1 MRWLALALTWLAL
14 AMRWLALAMRWLAL
28 ALGCCAALATAQ
40 EFPRKPIRILI
51 AFGAGGASD
60 AMARTLTDRI
70 TPSLG
75 QPFVLENRPGA
86 GGNIAMDAV
95 AKAPPDGYLLVLTGP
110 ALVINPALYSS
121 LAFDPQKDL
130 APVATLAIAPFALFA
145 SATLPVTN
153 VGDLVALARTR
164 QMNYASVGPG
174 TAGHLAAVLFGA
186 AAGIELTHVP
196 YRSIQLAVP
205 DLVSGDVQ
213 FVFNAYP
220 SLAPMV
226 QAGKLKLLGFSSL
239 KRLRK
244 YPDIPTL
251 SETGLPGF
259 DVGGWYILLAPAATP
274 KEVVAR
280 LNAEFN
286 RALREPAVGEAIEK
300 MGFEP
305 APLSVA
311 EAARFVATESEK
323 WTRSVKLSGAK
334 AE

>member
-1 MRWLALALTWLAL
+1 MRFLLALALSAATLAH
-14 AMRWLALAMRWLAL
+14 
-28 ALGCCAALATAQ
+28 AQ
-40 EFPRKPIRILI
+40 YPQKPIRILI

-70 TPSLG
+70 TPALG

-95 AKAPPDGYLLVLTGP
+95 AKAPADGYLLVLIGP
-110 ALVINPALYSS
+110 ALVINPALYSTLS
-121 LAFDPQKDL
+121 FDPQKDL

-145 SATLPVTN
+145 SATLPIAN
-153 VGDLVALARTR
+153 VGDLVAYGKQRK
-164 QMNYASVGPG
+164 MNYASVGVG
-174 TAGHLAAVLFGA
+174 TAGHLAGVMFGS
-186 AAGIELTHVP
+186 AAGLDLTHVP
-196 YRSIQLAVP
+196 YKSIQLAVP

-220 SLAPMV
+220 SLAPMA
-226 QAGKLKLLGFSSL
+226 QAGKLRLLGFSSP

-251 SETGLPGF
+251 DETGLPGF
-259 DVGGWYILLAPAATP
+259 DVGGWYMILAPAATP
-274 KEVVAR
+274 KDVVAR

-286 RALREPAVGEAIEK
+286 RALKEAAVGEAIEK

-305 APLSVA
+305 APMTLEESR
-311 EAARFVATESEK
+311 RFVASESEK
-323 WTRSVKLSGAK
+323 WTRSVRLSGAK

>member
-1 MRWLALALTWLAL
+1 MRWLALVLA
-14 AMRWLALAMRWLAL
+14 
-28 ALGCCAALATAQ
+28 CFAALASA
-40 EFPRKPIRILI
+40 EEYPRKPIRILI

-121 LAFDPQKDL
+121 LSFDPQKDL

-145 SATLPVTN
+145 SATLPVNT
-153 VGDLVALARTR
+153 VGDLVALGRTR
-164 QMNYASVGPG
+164 KMNYASVGPG

-186 AAGIELTHVP
+186 AAGVELTHVP

-220 SLAPMV
+220 PLAPMA
-226 QAGKLKLLGFSSL
+226 QAGKLRLLGFSSPQ
-239 KRLRK
+239 RLRK

-259 DVGGWYILLAPAATP
+259 DVGGWYIILAPRATP

-286 RALREPAVGEAIEK
+286 RALKEPAVGEAIEK

-305 APLSVA
+305 APMTLA
-311 EAARFVATESEK
+311 EAARFVAREAEK
-323 WTRSVKLSGAK
+323 WNRSVKLSGAK

>member
-1 MRWLALALTWLAL
+1 MRWLALVLA
-14 AMRWLALAMRWLAL
+14 
-28 ALGCCAALATAQ
+28 CCAALATA
-40 EFPRKPIRILI
+40 EEYPRKPIRILI

-121 LAFDPQKDL
+121 LSFDPQKDL

-145 SATLPVTN
+145 SATLPVNT
-153 VGDLVALARTR
+153 VADLVALGRTR
-164 QMNYASVGPG
+164 KMNYASVGPG

-220 SLAPMV
+220 PLAPMA
-226 QAGKLKLLGFSSL
+226 QAGKLKLLGFSSPQ
-239 KRLRK
+239 RLRK

-259 DVGGWYILLAPAATP
+259 DVGGWYIILAPGPTP

-286 RALREPAVGEAIEK
+286 RALKEPAVGEAIEK

-305 APLSVA
+305 APMSLA
-311 EAARFVATESEK
+311 EAARFVAQESAK
-323 WTRSVKLSGAK
+323 WRRSVALSGAK
-334 AE
+334 AD